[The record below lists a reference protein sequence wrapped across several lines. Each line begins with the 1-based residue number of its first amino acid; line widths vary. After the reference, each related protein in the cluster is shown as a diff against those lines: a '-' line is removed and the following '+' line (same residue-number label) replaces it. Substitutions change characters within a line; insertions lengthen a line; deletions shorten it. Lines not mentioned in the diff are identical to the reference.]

1 MRSAWRHDLLRF
13 VVAGS
18 VSKLG
23 KLYILSLS
31 MLDTETGRPIGRT
44 EVKAD
49 SIEALHGQVQEA
61 YSAVITGR

>member
-1 MRSAWRHDLLRF
+1 VGRAIEARY

-23 KLYILSLS
+23 KLYVLSLS
-31 MLDTETGRPIGRT
+31 MLDTQTGRPVGRT

-49 SIEALHGQVQEA
+49 SIEALHAQVGEA
-61 YSAVITGR
+61 YSAIITGR